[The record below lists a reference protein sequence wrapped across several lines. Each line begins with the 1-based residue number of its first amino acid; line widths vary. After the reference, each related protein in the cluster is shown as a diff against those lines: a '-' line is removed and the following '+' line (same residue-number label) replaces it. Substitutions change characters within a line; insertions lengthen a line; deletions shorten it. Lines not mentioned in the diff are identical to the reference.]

1 MYISTIQI
9 VISHPDND
17 RRPRRSIHA
26 APGPANKSQVSKIG
40 MGIPGPRTR
49 NQVMWVKQCHL
60 HPPNFPNHHFYS
72 WDSNHSQMGGVWHWF
87 YQTCW
92 FPSPKCDI
100 SQAIIGFGAL
110 TIGTFNGTILL
121 YTIPIEHTNIFD
133 HGKTTNGYINKC
145 LYQLMLKSTNGY
157 HIYIYTVYIYINKS
171 LYISF
176 IMCILKYVK

>member
-49 NQVMWVKQCHL
+49 NQVMWGKQCHL

-110 TIGTFNGTILL
+110 TIGTFKGTILL

-157 HIYIYTVYIYINKS
+157 HIYIYTVYIYI
-171 LYISF
+171 YQQIV
-176 IMCILKYVK
+176 IY